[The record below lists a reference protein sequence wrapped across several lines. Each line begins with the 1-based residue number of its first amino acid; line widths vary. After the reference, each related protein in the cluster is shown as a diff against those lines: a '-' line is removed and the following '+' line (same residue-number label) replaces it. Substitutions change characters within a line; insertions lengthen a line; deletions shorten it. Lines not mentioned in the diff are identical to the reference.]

1 MMLSKRMQ
9 AVADLVPEAACLA
22 DIGTDHGYLPIS
34 LVQKGR
40 VSRAIA
46 MDVNAGPLDRAS
58 GHIEECGLGER
69 IATRL
74 SDGLTELGPGEADVV
89 LIAGMGG
96 PLTVR
101 ILERGKNIW
110 NPAAGTEPGG
120 GSKAAGSE
128 LDRGS
133 GGAGTELDGGSGATG
148 SEPGGGSKAVGSE
161 PDGGSKAAGTEPGNG
176 SRNKEEQDPVLTVK
190 AIILQPQSEI
200 RDFRIF
206 LRENGYRILRNKV
219 VLSEGKYY
227 FPILA
232 APGLEEALPPEE
244 QELADRFGLDL
255 LVPGSPL
262 LPYLEYERAKLLSIL
277 DSLGNLSEDRLTDL
291 KTDLSMIESALHII
305 NS

>member
-22 DIGTDHGYLPIS
+22 DIGTDHGYLPIR

-40 VSRAIA
+40 VRRAIA

-101 ILERGKNIW
+101 ILERGKDVW
-110 NPAAGTEPGG
+110 NPAADTEPGG
-120 GSKAAGSE
+120 GSK
-128 LDRGS
+128 
-133 GGAGTELDGGSGATG
+133 GAGT
-148 SEPGGGSKAVGSE
+148 EPGGGSKAVGSE

-176 SRNKEEQDPVLTVK
+176 SRDTEEQDPGLTVK

-200 RDFRIF
+200 PDVRRYLMGNGWRIAAENMVLEDGKF
-206 LRENGYRILRNKV
+206 YPMMKAERGPEELTSLQLIYGPRLLEDKNPVLLSYLQHEEKTLRKVLENLEKADGGERKEARRKEVEKRLQVNAAARMLYGTGKSGNCPDAI
-219 VLSEGKYY
+219 SEGEPKW
-227 FPILA
+227 
-232 APGLEEALPPEE
+232 
-244 QELADRFGLDL
+244 
-255 LVPGSPL
+255 
-262 LPYLEYERAKLLSIL
+262 
-277 DSLGNLSEDRLTDL
+277 T
-291 KTDLSMIESALHII
+291 KT
-305 NS
+305 

>member
-133 GGAGTELDGGSGATG
+133 GGAGTELDGGSGGAGT
-148 SEPGGGSKAVGSE
+148 EPGGGRGE
-161 PDGGSKAAGTEPGNG
+161 AGTEPGNG
-176 SRNKEEQDPVLTVK
+176 SRDTEEQDPGLTVK

-200 RDFRIF
+200 PDVRRY
-206 LRENGYRILRNKV
+206 LMENGWRIAAENM
-219 VLSEGKYY
+219 VLEDGKFY
-227 FPILA
+227 PMMKA
-232 APGLEEALPPEE
+232 ERGPEE
-244 QELADRFGLDL
+244 LTSLQLIYGPRL
-255 LVPGSPL
+255 LEDKNPV
-262 LPYLEYERAKLLSIL
+262 LLSYL
-277 DSLGNLSEDRLTDL
+277 QHEEKTLRKVLENLEKADGGERKEARRKEVEKRLQVNAAARRL
-291 KTDLSMIESALHII
+291 Y
-305 NS
+305 